1 MKLVIYTEKE
11 TQEIPIQE
19 DFGRKVAEA
28 VYYKATDK
36 LKEYFSSIKDTE
48 GETHNIDFDLVTG
61 FEFRR

>member
-1 MKLVIYTEKE
+1 MKIVVYTEKE

-36 LKEYFSSIKDTE
+36 LKEYFANIKDT
-48 GETHNIDFDLVTG
+48 GGKIHNIDFDLVTG